1 MIIDM
6 ILDRKDYEEAGIF
19 QYKAKRFYDMMM
31 AYGEDLE
38 IGQDIAR
45 AMDYGEEQDVKK
57 ELIRYLDEYSYS
69 HIPNLKE
76 WVNKKNWLVND
87 TPV

>member
-6 ILDRKDYEEAGIF
+6 ILDRKDYEEDGIL
-19 QYKAKRFYDMMM
+19 QYNAKHFYDMMM

-45 AMDYGEEQDVKK
+45 AMDFGEEPDVREKLCK
-57 ELIRYLDEYSYS
+57 YIDDYGYS
-69 HIPNLKE
+69 HIKDIKE
-76 WVNKKNWLVND
+76 YINNNKWLEND
-87 TPV
+87 

>member
-6 ILDRKDYEEAGIF
+6 ILDRKDYEEDGIL
-19 QYKAKRFYDMMM
+19 QYNAKHFYDMMM

-45 AMDYGEEQDVKK
+45 AMDFGEEPDVREK
-57 ELIRYLDEYSYS
+57 LCEYIDDYGYS
-69 HIPNLKE
+69 HIPDIKE
-76 WVNKKNWLVND
+76 YINTHKWLEND
-87 TPV
+87 